1 MKDTYD
7 TIIWGP
13 SLGGIKTAIEL
24 QQEGRKVLLAG
35 KFGFPGGKAT
45 ESLSCL
51 FSSGYFN
58 DDGILSRFLKLVEG
72 LKYGI
77 LYRNDQWI
85 LMHPEA
91 VKRVCWQLLEEN
103 KTELLFHVIP
113 LGFQTGHPMRM
124 DVFGREGKFTLEA
137 RQILDM
143 SDDRNLNNLNGG
155 HEDYDIVIN
164 SFFHDPLPAHFPG
177 FSIIRSIQTP
187 IGQYVSVSL
196 KNVPS
201 KEIERTFNRELD
213 RLSIESWKKHQAR
226 ILMVPVYPEVK
237 QEEGR

>member
-1 MKDTYD
+1 MEKTYD

-13 SLGGIKTAIEL
+13 SLEGIKAAIEL
-24 QQEGRKVLLAG
+24 KQEGKDVLLAG

-58 DDGILSRFLKLVEG
+58 DDGILSKFLKLVEG

-77 LYRNDQWI
+77 LYRNAQWI

-91 VKRVCWQLLEEN
+91 VKRICWQLLEEN
-103 KTELLFHVIP
+103 NIELLFHVIP
-113 LGFQTGHPMRM
+113 LELQSGNPMRM
-124 DVFGREGKFTLEA
+124 EVFGREGKFTLKA
-137 RQILDM
+137 GHILDM
-143 SDDRNLNNLNGG
+143 SDDRNLDNLKGETG
-155 HEDYDIVIN
+155 SRDMIIN
-164 SFFHDPLPAHFPG
+164 SFFNDQLPARFPG
-177 FSIIRSIQTP
+177 FRIIRSIQTP
-187 IGQYVSVSL
+187 IGQYVSISL
-196 KNVPS
+196 KNIPS

-213 RLSIESWKKHQAR
+213 RLSKESWKKHQAR

-237 QEEGR
+237 

>member
-1 MKDTYD
+1 MEKIYD

-13 SLGGIKTAIEL
+13 SLEGIKKAIEL
-24 QQEGRKVLLAG
+24 KQEGRKVLLAG

-58 DDGILSRFLKLVEG
+58 DDGILSEFLRLVEG

-77 LYRNDQWI
+77 LYRNAQWI

-91 VKRVCWQLLEEN
+91 IKRVCWQLLEEN
-103 KTELLFHVIP
+103 SVELLFHVIP
-113 LGFQTGHPMRM
+113 LGLETGNPMRM

-143 SDDRNLNNLNGG
+143 SDDRYLDHLKGERENR
-155 HEDYDIVIN
+155 DIILN
-164 SFFHDPLPAHFPG
+164 SFFHDPLPASFPG
-177 FSIIRSIQTP
+177 FRIIRSIQTP
-187 IGQYVSVSL
+187 IGQYVSISL
-196 KNVPS
+196 KNIPS

-213 RLSIESWKKHQAR
+213 RLSKESWKKHQAR

-237 QEEGR
+237 

>member
-1 MKDTYD
+1 MNKTFD

-13 SLGGIKTAIEL
+13 SLEGIKKAIEL
-24 QQEGRKVLLAG
+24 KQEGKEVLLAG

-51 FSSGYFN
+51 FSAGYFN
-58 DDGILSRFLKLVEG
+58 DEGILARFLKLVEG

-77 LYRNDQWI
+77 LYRNAQWI

-103 KTELLFHVIP
+103 NVELLFHVIP
-113 LGFQTGHPMRM
+113 LKLHQGNPMRV

-137 RQILDM
+137 GLILDL
-143 SDDRNLNNLNGG
+143 SDDRNLDNLKRETRNR
-155 HEDYDIVIN
+155 DIFIN

-177 FSIIRSIQTP
+177 FRIIRSIQTP
-187 IGQYVSVSL
+187 IGQYVSISQ

-201 KEIERTFNRELD
+201 NEIESTFNRELD
-213 RLSIESWKKHQAR
+213 RLSKESWKKHQAR

-237 QEEGR
+237 

>member
-1 MKDTYD
+1 MEKIYD

-13 SLGGIKTAIEL
+13 SLEGIKAAIEL
-24 QQEGRKVLLAG
+24 KQEGKDVFLAG

-58 DDGILSRFLKLVEG
+58 DDRILSEFLRLVEG

-77 LYRNDQWI
+77 LYRNAQWI

-91 VKRVCWQLLEEN
+91 VKRVCWQLLNEN
-103 KTELLFHVIP
+103 NIELLFHVIP
-113 LGFQTGHPMRM
+113 LELETGNPMRM
-124 DVFGREGKFTLEA
+124 EVFGREGKFTMEA
-137 RQILDM
+137 GQILDM
-143 SDDRNLNNLNGG
+143 SDDQNLDNLKGETG
-155 HEDYDIVIN
+155 SRDMLIN
-164 SFFHDPLPAHFPG
+164 SFFHDPLPATFPG
-177 FSIIRSIQTP
+177 FRIIRSIQTP

-213 RLSIESWKKHQAR
+213 RLSKESWKKHQAR
-226 ILMVPVYPEVK
+226 ILMVPVYPEIRKV
-237 QEEGR
+237 